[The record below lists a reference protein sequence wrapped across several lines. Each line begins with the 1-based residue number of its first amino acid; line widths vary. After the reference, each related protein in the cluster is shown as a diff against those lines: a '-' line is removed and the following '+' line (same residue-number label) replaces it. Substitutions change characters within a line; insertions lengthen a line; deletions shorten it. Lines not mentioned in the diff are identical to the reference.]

1 METDAVVRELSIK
14 TGRREELVNITKQ
27 VNHEIQAAGIQAGLC
42 HLTVLHTTA
51 AILVNEAE
59 SGLVHDL
66 LGALDRLVPVNPDYA
81 HPDGNAHAHIKAA
94 VIGASKTLSIH
105 NGRLLLGTWQSVF
118 LIEFDGPRERKL
130 TLQLIPA

>member
-1 METDAVVRELSIK
+1 MGDAVVRELTVK
-14 TGRREELVNITKQ
+14 TGQREELVDLTAQ
-27 VNHEIQAAGIQAGLC
+27 VNREITAAGVQEGFC
-42 HLTVLHTTA
+42 HLSVLHTTA
-51 AILVNEAE
+51 AILVNESE

-66 LGALDRLVPVNPDYA
+66 LGALDRLIPVDPNYA

-94 VIGASKTLSIH
+94 IIGASKTLSIRS
-105 NGRLLLGTWQSVF
+105 GKLLLGTWQTVF